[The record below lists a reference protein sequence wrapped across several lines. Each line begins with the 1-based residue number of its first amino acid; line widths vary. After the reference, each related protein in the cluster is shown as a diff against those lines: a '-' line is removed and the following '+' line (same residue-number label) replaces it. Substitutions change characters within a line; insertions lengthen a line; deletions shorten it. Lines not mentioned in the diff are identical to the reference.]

1 MLIEF
6 IASDLYVCFSFAK
19 PPLQVLT
26 LLERTLCLHER
37 LEEDFFFEK
46 MVLFK
51 TLDLKLG
58 LNSRTIRQEP
68 KEE

>member
-1 MLIEF
+1 MSLLRLIYTF
-6 IASDLYVCFSFAK
+6 ALVLQSPLYRSS
-19 PPLQVLT
+19 

-51 TLDLKLG
+51 ILDLKLG